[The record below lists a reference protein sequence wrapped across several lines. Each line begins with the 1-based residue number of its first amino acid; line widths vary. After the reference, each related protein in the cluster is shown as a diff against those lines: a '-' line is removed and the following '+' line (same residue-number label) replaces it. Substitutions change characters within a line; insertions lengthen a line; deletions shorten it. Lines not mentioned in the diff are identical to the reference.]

1 MTDCVYLYIQG
12 ENMNITQSLQKW
24 GNGTG
29 VRIPKK
35 VMQAANVHLNQPLI
49 VTLQGNSI
57 VLTPQVDENRLSLEV
72 MLKGVTPDQ
81 VGGELDWGEDVG
93 AERYE

>member
-1 MTDCVYLYIQG
+1 
-12 ENMNITQSLQKW
+12 MNITQSLQKW

-35 VMQAANVHLNQPLI
+35 VVQAAKLYLNQPLI
-49 VTLQGNSI
+49 ITLQDDSI
-57 VLTPQVDENRLSLEV
+57 VLTPVKKDAGLTLES
-72 MLKGVTPDQ
+72 MLEGVTPDQ
-81 VGGELDWGEDVG
+81 IGGELDWGDDAG

>member
-1 MTDCVYLYIQG
+1 
-12 ENMNITQSLQKW
+12 MNITQSLQKW

-35 VMQAANVHLNQPLI
+35 VAEAANIHINQQLT
-49 VTLQGNSI
+49 VTLHGNSI
-57 VLTPQVDENRLSLEV
+57 VLTPVVEKKKRSLDD
-72 MLKGVTPDQ
+72 LLAGVAPQ
-81 VGGELDWGEDVG
+81 MVAGELHWDADVG

>member
-1 MTDCVYLYIQG
+1 
-12 ENMNITQSLQKW
+12 MNITLSLQKW

-35 VMQAANVHLNQPLI
+35 VVQAAKLHINQPLS
-49 VTLQGNSI
+49 VVLQDDAI
-57 VLTPQVDENRLSLEV
+57 VLTPVKDSELTLES
-72 MLKGVTPDQ
+72 MLRGVTPDQ

>member
-1 MTDCVYLYIQG
+1 
-12 ENMNITQSLQKW
+12 MNYTQSLQKW

-35 VMQAANVHLNQPLI
+35 VADAAHLSLNQQMI
-49 VTLQGNSI
+49 VTLKGSSI
-57 VLTPQVDENRLSLEV
+57 VLTPIVEKKKLTIESMLE
-72 MLKGVTPDQ
+72 GVTPQ
-81 VGGELDWGEDVG
+81 MVAGELNWGEDLG

>member
-1 MTDCVYLYIQG
+1 
-12 ENMNITQSLQKW
+12 MNITLSLQKW

-35 VMQAANVHLNQPLI
+35 VVQAAKLHINQPLN
-49 VTLQGNSI
+49 VVLQDDSI
-57 VLTPQVDENRLSLEV
+57 VLTPVKDDELTLES
-72 MLKGVTPDQ
+72 MLRGVSPDQ
-81 VGGELDWGEDVG
+81 VGGELDWGEDIG

>member
-1 MTDCVYLYIQG
+1 
-12 ENMNITQSLQKW
+12 MNITQSLQKW

-35 VMQAANVHLNQPLI
+35 VVDAAHLRINQQLTL
-49 VTLQGNSI
+49 TLQNRSI
-57 VLTPQVDENRLSLEV
+57 VLTPVIEKKEQTLDS
-72 MLKGVTPDQ
+72 MLDGVTPPI
-81 VGGELDWGEDVG
+81 VGGELDWGKDTG

>member
-1 MTDCVYLYIQG
+1 M
-12 ENMNITQSLQKW
+12 QSLQKW

-35 VMQAANVHLNQPLI
+35 VAQAAKIHLNQPLI
-49 VTLQGNSI
+49 VSLQDNSI
-57 VLTPQVDENRLSLEV
+57 VLTPVEDDMLTLES
-72 MLKGVTPDQ
+72 MLAGVTPDQ
-81 VGGELDWGEDVG
+81 IGGELDWGEDVG

>member
-1 MTDCVYLYIQG
+1 
-12 ENMNITQSLQKW
+12 MNITQSLQKW

-35 VMQAANVHLNQPLI
+35 VMQAAHLELNQSLI
-49 VTLQGNSI
+49 VSLQGTSI
-57 VLTPQVDENRLSLEV
+57 VLTPLDEPEEVNLSTL
-72 MLKGVTPDQ
+72 LKGVTPAL
-81 VGGELDWGEDVG
+81 VNGEMEWGHDVG

>member
-1 MTDCVYLYIQG
+1 
-12 ENMNITQSLQKW
+12 MNITQSLQKW

-35 VMQAANVHLNQPLI
+35 VMQAAHLKLNQPL
-49 VTLQGNSI
+49 VVSLQGTSI
-57 VLTPQVDENRLSLEV
+57 VLTPQDESEEISLDSLLE
-72 MLKGVTPDQ
+72 GVTPAL
-81 VGGELDWGEDVG
+81 VNGEMEWGHDIG

>member
-1 MTDCVYLYIQG
+1 
-12 ENMNITQSLQKW
+12 MNITLSLQKW

-35 VMQAANVHLNQPLI
+35 VVQAAKLHINQPLN
-49 VTLQGNSI
+49 VLLQDDSI
-57 VLTPQVDENRLSLEV
+57 VLTPVKDDELTLES
-72 MLKGVTPDQ
+72 MLRGVTPDQ
-81 VGGELDWGEDVG
+81 VGGELGWGEDVG

>member
-1 MTDCVYLYIQG
+1 
-12 ENMNITQSLQKW
+12 MNVMQSLQKW

-35 VMQAANVHLNQPLI
+35 VAQAAKIHLNQPLI
-49 VTLQGNSI
+49 VSLQDNSI
-57 VLTPQVDENRLSLEV
+57 VLTPVEDDMLTLES
-72 MLKGVTPDQ
+72 MLAGVTPDQ
-81 VGGELDWGEDVG
+81 IGGELDWGEDVG

>member
-1 MTDCVYLYIQG
+1 
-12 ENMNITQSLQKW
+12 MNITQSLQKW

-35 VMQAANVHLNQPLI
+35 VMQAAHLELNQPL
-49 VTLQGNSI
+49 VVSLQGTSI
-57 VLTPQVDENRLSLEV
+57 VLTPLDEPEEISLNSLLE
-72 MLKGVTPDQ
+72 GVTPD
-81 VGGELDWGEDVG
+81 VVNGEIEWGYDVG

>member
-1 MTDCVYLYIQG
+1 
-12 ENMNITQSLQKW
+12 MNVTQSLQKW

-35 VMQAANVHLNQPLI
+35 VAQAAKIRLNQPLI
-49 VTLQGNSI
+49 VSLQDNSI
-57 VLTPQVDENRLSLEV
+57 LLTPVEDKELTLEV
-72 MLKGVTPDQ
+72 MLEGVTPDQ
-81 VGGELDWGEDVG
+81 IGGEINWGEDVG